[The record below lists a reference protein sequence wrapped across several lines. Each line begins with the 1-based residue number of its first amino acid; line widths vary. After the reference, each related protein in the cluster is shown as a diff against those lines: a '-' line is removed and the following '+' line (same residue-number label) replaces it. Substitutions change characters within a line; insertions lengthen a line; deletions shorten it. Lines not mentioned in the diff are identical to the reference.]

1 MKKLVIILL
10 AGTLFPFCV
19 NAQLG
24 KQMSKYHEKAGVT
37 VTQLD
42 KNLYGLYQREN
53 LTPEIKE
60 MLQKLDEVNILNLDA
75 ETCKPELYDKILTQ
89 FHGILSNTDKYK
101 LVKSKS
107 DGVEKQLIYTTSKN
121 GTISDL
127 IVWDQSPEQTDII
140 ELRGDIQLD
149 RIALLSRALNL
160 NGLSSLAVLSSQ
172 QNEVSP
178 KEMRETMKAIQNM
191 RNGLMAD
198 DGFGGF
204 FENFFGNSPDST
216 ARKNNFIFPFGQF
229 DKLFDMFDDLGSQEL
244 QELMKPNGHSQK
256 MEQFFQSFG
265 DGSQISSN
273 SIQITEE
280 NGKTKLKIDSKN
292 SDITYIIDGKQA
304 PKNNIQMPDK
314 IRNVNMIP
322 SREDMKKTYLF
333 ITSQNKLGSFNSY
346 QNGIITFNYDNQEY
360 KFNLDKVREPLLV
373 IDGRLASSF
382 DIDPSDIL
390 QIRPISQV
398 EKEVGYYPNAEI
410 IINTK

>member
-1 MKKLVIILL
+1 
-10 AGTLFPFCV
+10 
-19 NAQLG
+19 
-24 KQMSKYHEKAGVT
+24 
-37 VTQLD
+37 
-42 KNLYGLYQREN
+42 
-53 LTPEIKE
+53 
-60 MLQKLDEVNILNLDA
+60 
-75 ETCKPELYDKILTQ
+75 
-89 FHGILSNTDKYK
+89 
-101 LVKSKS
+101 
-107 DGVEKQLIYTTSKN
+107 
-121 GTISDL
+121 
-127 IVWDQSPEQTDII
+127 
-140 ELRGDIQLD
+140 
-149 RIALLSRALNL
+149 
-160 NGLSSLAVLSSQ
+160 
-172 QNEVSP
+172 
-178 KEMRETMKAIQNM
+178 MRETMKAIQNM